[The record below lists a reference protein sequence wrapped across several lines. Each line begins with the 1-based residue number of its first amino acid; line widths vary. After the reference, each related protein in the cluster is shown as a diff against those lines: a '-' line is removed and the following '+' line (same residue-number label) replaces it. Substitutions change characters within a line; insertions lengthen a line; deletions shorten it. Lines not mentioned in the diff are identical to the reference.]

1 MVTRFEQSIFVPIVI
16 KPKPLRRLKYCKYW
30 FLYRDLL
37 PVFPVR
43 FSLMLDLAV
52 DLLDAVE
59 IGIGTGTIAPIP
71 VRPLPPLAISKA
83 CEPVLKLGL
92 LTVPRRGGVAVADVC
107 RAGYSGF
114 LGSVIFFTFNGLGL
128 SKVCFVGVGRDD
140 SRSLPA
146 PPRALCAI

>member
-1 MVTRFEQSIFVPIVI
+1 
-16 KPKPLRRLKYCKYW
+16 
-30 FLYRDLL
+30 
-37 PVFPVR
+37 
-43 FSLMLDLAV
+43 MLDLAV

-59 IGIGTGTIAPIP
+59 IGIGTGSSIYSGTIAPIP

>member
-1 MVTRFEQSIFVPIVI
+1 MKRKRHTPEQIIR
-16 KPKPLRRLKYCKYW
+16 KLRTAEQ
-30 FLYRDLL
+30 LL
-37 PVFPVR
+37 NQGQ
-43 FSLMLDLAV
+43 S
-52 DLLDAVE
+52 
-59 IGIGTGTIAPIP
+59 
-71 VRPLPPLAISKA
+71 
-83 CEPVLKLGL
+83 
-92 LTVPRRGGVAVADVC
+92 VADVC